1 MKRNRSQYRRIW
13 TAAARTI
20 QNHDDQ
26 PSNVR
31 NCDPLFVPACLPNS
45 QEISGEENEPS
56 LKHVCNSEGGSSSD
70 GEVLAEISDDI
81 QCSSSDI
88 EEDVNMMMAFQMG

>member
-31 NCDPLFVPACLPNS
+31 NCVPAFLPNS
-45 QEISGEENEPS
+45 QEISGEEENEPS
-56 LKHVCNSEGGSSSD
+56 LKRVCNSEGGSSSD

-88 EEDVNMMMAFQMG
+88 EEDVNDDGLPMG

>member
-26 PSNVR
+26 PSNAR
-31 NCDPLFVPACLPNS
+31 NCNPLVCTCLSS
-45 QEISGEENEPS
+45 Q
-56 LKHVCNSEGGSSSD
+56 LTTD
-70 GEVLAEISDDI
+70 
-81 QCSSSDI
+81 
-88 EEDVNMMMAFQMG
+88 